1 MGNCQVHKALLRVK
15 MSLTGPMGSNYSHS
29 CCDKEISVTAIL
41 NQCEIQSGCDEMV
54 HEVSET
60 Y

>member
-1 MGNCQVHKALLRVK
+1 